1 VTVTAD
7 PEVILCAGGGGVGK
21 TTTAAAIGLALARSG
36 RRTLVVTID
45 PARRLAGALGVS
57 LGDSVSRV
65 EIPEAQGRL
74 AALMPDPR
82 RSLGTFVEQL
92 FADEPAARAR
102 VAQNRLF
109 TALSDAVAG
118 IHELVAM
125 NLVARAAEGGDFDVV
140 VIDTAPS
147 RQAVDFVTYPERLT
161 MLLGGR
167 SVAWLADLAAR
178 AAAPDAPPSRGSLRA
193 WGASH
198 VEALVAK
205 VTGPSLVRDTADLF
219 GDLALVRERF
229 VGLTAHASRLLLG
242 ERAAYAL
249 VAAPTAAARDDVLF
263 LAARLEALGRAP
275 RAVILNRAEDA
286 PTPHLQLLRDSP
298 GATRAVQQ
306 AAAVLADESARRGEA
321 ARSVGAELARRVR
334 VPQVRLPW
342 VESVTPFGTVAA
354 LCDAVAP
361 HLSALLPPPRRAR
374 G

>member
-1 VTVTAD
+1 MTAPAD

-57 LGDSVSRV
+57 LGDAVSRV
-65 EIPEAQGRL
+65 EIPEAHGHL
-74 AALMPDPR
+74 SALMPDPR

-102 VAQNRLF
+102 VAHNRLF

-161 MLLGGR
+161 TLLGGR

-178 AAAPDAPPSRGSLRA
+178 AASPDAPPARGSLRA

-205 VTGPSLVRDTADLF
+205 VTGPTLVRDTADLF
-219 GDLALVRERF
+219 SDLALVRERF

-286 PTPHLQLLRDSP
+286 PTPHLTLLRDSP
-298 GATRAVQQ
+298 GVTRAVQQ
-306 AAAVLADESARRGEA
+306 AAGSLADESARRGEA
-321 ARSVGAELARRVR
+321 ARAVGAELARRVR

-354 LCDAVAP
+354 LCDAVTP
-361 HLSALLPPPRRAR
+361 HLAALLPPPRRVR
-374 G
+374 

>member
-1 VTVTAD
+1 
-7 PEVILCAGGGGVGK
+7 
-21 TTTAAAIGLALARSG
+21 
-36 RRTLVVTID
+36 
-45 PARRLAGALGVS
+45 
-57 LGDSVSRV
+57 
-65 EIPEAQGRL
+65 
-74 AALMPDPR
+74 
-82 RSLGTFVEQL
+82 
-92 FADEPAARAR
+92 
-102 VAQNRLF
+102 
-109 TALSDAVAG
+109 
-118 IHELVAM
+118 
-125 NLVARAAEGGDFDVV
+125 VV

-147 RQAVDFVTYPERLT
+147 RHAIDFVTYPERLA

-167 SVAWLADLAAR
+167 TVAWLADLA
-178 AAAPDAPPSRGSLRA
+178 PAPPSPTRRPPAAVLS

-198 VEALVAK
+198 VEALVAR
-205 VTGPSLVRDTADLF
+205 VTGPRWCATRRASSATSP
-219 GDLALVRERF
+219 LVRERF

-361 HLSALLPPPRRAR
+361 HLAALLPPPRRAR

>member
-1 VTVTAD
+1 
-7 PEVILCAGGGGVGK
+7 
-21 TTTAAAIGLALARSG
+21 
-36 RRTLVVTID
+36 
-45 PARRLAGALGVS
+45 
-57 LGDSVSRV
+57 
-65 EIPEAQGRL
+65 
-74 AALMPDPR
+74 M
-82 RSLGTFVEQL
+82 
-92 FADEPAARAR
+92 
-102 VAQNRLF
+102 
-109 TALSDAVAG
+109 
-118 IHELVAM
+118 
-125 NLVARAAEGGDFDVV
+125 V

-161 MLLGGR
+161 TLLGGR

-205 VTGPSLVRDTADLF
+205 VTGPTLVRDTADLF
-219 GDLALVRERF
+219 SDLALVRERF

-306 AAAVLADESARRGEA
+306 AAAALADERAPGGGRAVGGRRALASCAGAAGAPAVGRVGDPLRHRRRPLRRGHPA
-321 ARSVGAELARRVR
+321 
-334 VPQVRLPW
+334 
-342 VESVTPFGTVAA
+342 
-354 LCDAVAP
+354 
-361 HLSALLPPPRRAR
+361 PRRAAPAASPYAVAQRLAASGTPPSRCARSAAALPQAR